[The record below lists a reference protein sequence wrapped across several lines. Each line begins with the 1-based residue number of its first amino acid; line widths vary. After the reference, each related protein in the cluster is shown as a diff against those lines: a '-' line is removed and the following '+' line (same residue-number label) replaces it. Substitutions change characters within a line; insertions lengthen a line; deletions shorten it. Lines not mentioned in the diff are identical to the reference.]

1 MRFLAAL
8 ILAIG
13 LPALAQDL
21 TITSKVT
28 RDGGAPETTTSYLSS
43 DHARMASANGNEVIV
58 DFKSGTMTTLDA
70 KRKTY
75 SVITREELDAM
86 AAKVKERMNSPEMKK
101 AQEQMKNLPPEAQ
114 ERMKAMMGSM
124 FTVNVEKIGTHRT
137 IAGYPCE
144 NWMITMGQMTK
155 TEECL
160 TNDLKLPLKSWE
172 MYRGYSDM
180 MKNMMAAMGPMARN
194 FDAMMEQMKKAK
206 GFPLATTTSVEV
218 MGRKS
223 TSTSEV
229 TSIKEGRIPAAAWE
243 IPAGYKKV
251 ESPIAN
257 AMRSK

>member
-28 RDGGAPETTTSYLSS
+28 HDGGAPETTTSYLSS

-58 DFKSGTMTTLDA
+58 DFKSGTMTALDA
-70 KRKTY
+70 KKKTY

-86 AAKVKERMNSPEMKK
+86 AAKVKERMNSPEMKR
-101 AQEQMKNLPPEAQ
+101 AQEKMKNLPPEAQ

-124 FTVNVEKIGTHRT
+124 FNLTVEKIGTHRT

-144 NWMITMGQMTK
+144 NWMITMGQMTR
-155 TEECL
+155 TEECV

-172 MYRGYSDM
+172 MYRGYSDI
-180 MKNMMAAMGPMARN
+180 MKNMMAAMGPMAKN
-194 FDAMMEQMKKAK
+194 FDAMMEQMRKMK

-223 TSTSEV
+223 TTTSEV
-229 TSIKEGRIPAAAWE
+229 TSIKEGPIPAAACE

-251 ESPIAN
+251 GSPLAN
-257 AMRSK
+257 AMKSK